1 MLSEKAFKS
10 IFNNAV
16 DGILVVDVEQKSI
29 VLANKVFCE
38 MTGYSEEESKKLS
51 FKNLH
56 REEDLL
62 YAITQF
68 NEQAEGKLPVIRD
81 LPFQRKNNSVFY
93 ADINAVE
100 TFFNNKKHLIA
111 IIRDVTDR
119 RNILDELS
127 FKTTL
132 LETQLETTIDGIL
145 VVDEQSNIVLYNQR
159 FADMWHIPKSLMVAQ
174 NDNDVLNCGSSQL
187 KDPEG
192 FKNRVIEL
200 YSHKD
205 QKSRDEIEF
214 KDGTVFDRYSSPL
227 ISKDGHYIGRIWYF
241 RDITNYKKILGDLK
255 KNKETFNLVME
266 VTNDAF
272 WDWNITTNE
281 VYRNSRHATMLGY
294 EPQELS
300 NSQDEWE
307 KRVHPDDKNR
317 VMKHIN
323 DNFIG
328 KKDSFRIEYRLRKK
342 TGDYIWILGRGK
354 VVEYD
359 EEGKPLRMIGTN
371 IDITEHREA
380 EERLLK
386 LNKAV
391 EQSSEGIV
399 ITNFEGRVEY
409 ANKAWAQMHGFTP
422 EEAVGLLISDLQT
435 DKHRETFIN
444 AVKHMKYNDGW
455 AGETSHKRKDG
466 TVFPI
471 QMSSSLL
478 KNDQGKPIGFIGVC
492 RDITERKRIENALI
506 ESELKYRTLIE
517 NANVDIGTIDQDGK
531 ILFINKKSAGRFGG
545 EPQDIIG
552 KNLRDIFHKEF
563 AGSFIKIILEVIE
576 TNQGRNVEL
585 SPKIQG
591 ILTVHDTSIEPLRL
605 PNVPVNSVMIISH
618 EITDRKTAEKALIES
633 EGRYRA
639 LVESAGET
647 IAVIN
652 RNGEFLFMNTTA
664 AKRIGGKPE
673 DYIGKTM
680 WDAFPKEIA
689 DRQVGS
695 IRKVIDTG
703 KGETFVTQTA
713 VQGKLLWYETTIEPL
728 RDNENQIY
736 AALIIGR
743 DISKI
748 KNAQEELEIY
758 REEVSH
764 AERLASLGTLSATAA
779 HELAQPLTVIRLLIE
794 NAMTKLQNTTSP
806 EMVIDKLRES
816 LTEISNITSVVNR
829 LRNFARKSAE
839 KTIKDINL
847 KTIASRIVNL
857 FRGSSLHPKIEMV
870 IKDMDELPSIYANE
884 KDFEQMF
891 FALIDNAVQAAGD
904 KKDRNIIIS
913 GTEFDDY
920 VEIRFEDNCGGIAPE
935 NIERIFTPFFTTKP
949 ANQGTGLGLC
959 IVSDIISRL
968 GGKIRVESEFGKG
981 ATFFVTIP
989 LNQDMK

>member
-1 MLSEKAFKS
+1 MLSEKTFKS

-16 DGILVVDVEQKSI
+16 DGILVVDVAQKSI
-29 VLANKVFCE
+29 VLANKVFYE
-38 MTGYSEEESKKLS
+38 MTGYSEEEAKKLS

-56 REEDLL
+56 REKDLL
-62 YAITQF
+62 YAVAQF
-68 NEQAEGKLPVIRD
+68 NAQAEGKLPFARD
-81 LPFQRKNNSVFY
+81 LVFRRKNNSVFY
-93 ADINAVE
+93 ADINTVE

-111 IIRDVTDR
+111 LIRDVTDR
-119 RNILDELS
+119 RNIIDELS

-145 VVDEQSNIVLYNQR
+145 VVDDQSNIVLYNQR
-159 FADMWHIPKSLMVAQ
+159 FADMWHIPKSLMIAK

-187 KDPEG
+187 KDPED
-192 FKNRVIEL
+192 FKKRVAEL
-200 YSHKD
+200 YFHKE

-214 KDGTVFDRYSSPL
+214 KDGTIFDRYSSPL
-227 ISKDGHYIGRIWYF
+227 ISKSGRYLGRIWYF
-241 RDITNYKKILGDLK
+241 RDITDYRKIMGDLK

-307 KRVHPDDKNR
+307 KRVHPDDKIR
-317 VMKHIN
+317 VLKHIN

-359 EEGKPLRMIGTN
+359 KEGKPLRMIGTN

-391 EQSSEGIV
+391 EQASEGIV
-399 ITNFEGRVEY
+399 ITDLEPRVQY
-409 ANKAWAQMHGFTP
+409 VNNAWAQMHGYTH
-422 EEAVGLLISDLQT
+422 EEAVGLLIADLQT
-435 DKHRETFIN
+435 DKHKETFIN
-444 AVKHMKYNDGW
+444 AVKHMEYNDGW

-471 QMSSSLL
+471 QMSTSLL
-478 KNDQGKPIGFIGVC
+478 KNDYGKPIGFIGVC

-506 ESELKYRTLIE
+506 ESELKYRTLVE
-517 NANVDIGTIDQDGK
+517 NANVDIGTIDKEGR

-545 EPQDIIG
+545 EPENIIG
-552 KNLRDIFHKEF
+552 KNLRDIFHKKF
-563 AGSFIKIILEVIE
+563 ADSFIRLILEVIE
-576 TNQGRNVEL
+576 TNQSKNIEL
-585 SPKIQG
+585 SPEIHG
-591 ILTVHDTSIEPLRL
+591 ILTVHDTSIEPLKL
-605 PNVPVNSVMIISH
+605 PNVPINSVMIISH

-680 WDAFPKEIA
+680 CDVFPKEIA

-695 IRKVIDTG
+695 IMKVIDTG
-703 KGETFVTQTA
+703 KGETFITQTSI
-713 VQGKLLWYETTIEPL
+713 QGKLLWYETTIEPL
-728 RDNENQIY
+728 RNNENHIY

-806 EMVIDKLRES
+806 ETVIDKLRES

-839 KTIKDINL
+839 KTTKDINL

-857 FRGSSLHPKIEMV
+857 FLGSSLHPKIEMV

-884 KDFEQMF
+884 KDFEQLF
-891 FALIDNAVQAAGD
+891 FALIDNAIHAAGD

-913 GTEFDDY
+913 GTEFDDC

-968 GGKIRVESEFGKG
+968 GGKIRVESELGKG